1 MVEPDVSCVHISA
14 VVYCAWFFQLQQA
27 DHRSFTDSH
36 DGDCWEQ
43 LDASTLS
50 RVGYLGTS
58 VRGPASING
67 VDSITQG
74 RLSTGGT
81 RRGRLKKAGSWP
93 VRVPSGCL
101 LQPRGDTKGIQQ
113 ASYGPLTGLRQPA
126 STRAARDE
134 EQNGMI

>member
-1 MVEPDVSCVHISA
+1 MGSNASEYIP
-14 VVYCAWFFQLQQA
+14 
-27 DHRSFTDSH
+27 FTRA
-36 DGDCWEQ
+36 GQ
-43 LDASTLS
+43 FL
-50 RVGYLGTS
+50 
-58 VRGPASING
+58 
-67 VDSITQG
+67 
-74 RLSTGGT
+74 
-81 RRGRLKKAGSWP
+81 LKKAGSWP